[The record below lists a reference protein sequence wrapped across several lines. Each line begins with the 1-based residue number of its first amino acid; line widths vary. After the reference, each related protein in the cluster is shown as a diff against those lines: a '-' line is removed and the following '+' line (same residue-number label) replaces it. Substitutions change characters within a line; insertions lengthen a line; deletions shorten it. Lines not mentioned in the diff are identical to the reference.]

1 MSKLLNTYKNLKE
14 KDFETIYLFKNGAFY
29 LALEDDAKL
38 LSNEFELK
46 LTNLNANAVK
56 CGFPCSSFDKYY
68 LKLKNID
75 KEFKI
80 VDSNTIS
87 DSTIYLQNREIKNL
101 INEIVSID
109 IENLSVGEAVLFN
122 KKKIT
127 NKNLNLLVSFIG
139 MLIYIFYDILLKL
152 YFKIRW

>member
-1 MSKLLNTYKNLKE
+1 MIIKRYCRYKG
-14 KDFETIYLFKNGAFY
+14 IMCS
-29 LALEDDAKL
+29 LATEFGYCQVTACINIEVKK
-38 LSNEFELK
+38 NEFELK

-109 IENLSVGEAVLFN
+109 IENLSVGEQFCLIR
-122 KKKIT
+122 KK
-127 NKNLNLLVSFIG
+127 
-139 MLIYIFYDILLKL
+139 
-152 YFKIRW
+152 

>member
-1 MSKLLNTYKNLKE
+1 MSKLLNTYKNLK
-14 KDFETIYLFKNGAFY
+14 KSDSETIYLFKNGAFY
-29 LALEDDAKL
+29 LALEDDAKY
-38 LSNEFELK
+38 LSNKFDLK
-46 LTNLNANAVK
+46 LTNLNTESVK

-109 IENLSVGEAVLFN
+109 IENLSVGEQFCLIR
-122 KKKIT
+122 KK
-127 NKNLNLLVSFIG
+127 
-139 MLIYIFYDILLKL
+139 
-152 YFKIRW
+152 